1 MACLFF
7 LTKGRINHVTD
18 KTVEIIRQI
27 LNFEVVNDFAFVRPL
42 KIEDTFLFLI
52 NFSPTL

>member
-7 LTKGRINHVTD
+7 LTKGHINHVTD